1 MIEENATVVQ
11 VESGYAIVET
21 QQKAACGSCNSAG
34 SCSTTVLS
42 GLFKRRH
49 NRVRVLNPIDARPG
63 QQVIIGLQE
72 QALLKVSFLAY
83 LLPLASMF
91 LLAMLAQYLARDLG
105 ITLGELPGIIG
116 GLLGFVTGL
125 ILFRRISLSRSS
137 NPNFQAVILRQAMS
151 QRVNLSR
158 P

>member
-1 MIEENATVVQ
+1 MIEENATVVE
-11 VESGYAIVET
+11 VDSGYAIVET

-49 NRVRVLNPIDARPG
+49 NQLKVLNPIGAQPG

-83 LLPLASMF
+83 LLPLAGMF
-91 LLAMLAQYLARDLG
+91 LLAMLAQPLAQNAG
-105 ITLGELPGIIG
+105 ITLGELPGILG

-125 ILFRRISLSRSS
+125 ILFKRISQSRSS
-137 NPNFQAVILRQAMS
+137 NPDFQAVILRQAMS
-151 QRVNLSR
+151 QQVHLS
-158 P
+158 